1 MSTDPAGGG
10 EAAPELAALLSRF
23 DDFLRVERGASAHT
37 RRAYAHTLT
46 RLTVSLH
53 RRRVALLAASRAELR
68 RFLAE
73 VSDGNAAATTARHV
87 AALRAFYGWCVET
100 GRLPASPA
108 STLRTPR
115 RPMTLPR
122 VPTVDAMA
130 SMLDDDAVRGPQAA
144 LLEVLY
150 GAGLRVGEAA
160 ALDVRDVD
168 LYAGMVHVRHG
179 KGNRARS
186 VPVGPAAVDAVRGW
200 LAARPGVAGDAP
212 LFLNQRGERASDRT
226 LRRWVTAAGLL
237 HGLPTLH
244 PHALRHA
251 AATHLLDG
259 GADLRAIQ
267 EQLGHQT
274 LSTTQ
279 RYTQVSLD
287 RLLDVHRK
295 AHPHGRSKG
304 NA

>member
-1 MSTDPAGGG
+1 MRPEVDDAARDPAVVSL
-10 EAAPELAALLSRF
+10 LARF
-23 DDFLRVERGASAHT
+23 EDFLRVERGASAHT
-37 RRAYAHTLT
+37 RRAYAHTLL
-46 RLTVSLH
+46 RLAVALAK
-53 RRRVALLAASRAELR
+53 RRVDLLAASRPDLR
-68 RFLAE
+68 RFLADAGE
-73 VSDGNAAATTARHV
+73 GNAAATTARHV

-100 GRLPASPA
+100 GRMASSPA

-115 RPMTLPR
+115 RPVTLPR
-122 VPTVDAMA
+122 VPTAQAMEA
-130 SMLDDDAVRGPQAA
+130 MLDDDAVRGPQAA

-168 LYAGMVHVRHG
+168 LHAGTVHVRHG

-186 VPVGPAAVDAVRGW
+186 VPVGPAAVEALRSW

-212 LFLNQRGERASDRT
+212 MFLNRRGDRASDRT
-226 LRRWVTAAGLL
+226 LRRWVTHAGLT

-287 RLLDVHRK
+287 RLLDVHRQ
-295 AHPHGRSKG
+295 AHPHGRRKG
-304 NA
+304 SA

>member
-1 MSTDPAGGG
+1 MSPEPAGGG
-10 EAAPELAALLSRF
+10 EVAPEVAALLSRF

-37 RRAYAHTLT
+37 RRAYGHTLG
-46 RLTVSLH
+46 RLVVQLHPRGVS
-53 RRRVALLAASRAELR
+53 LLAASRAELR

-73 VSDGNAAATTARHV
+73 AGDGNAAATTARHV

-100 GRLPASPA
+100 GRLPSSPA
-108 STLRTPR
+108 SALRTPR
-115 RPMTLPR
+115 RPVTLPR
-122 VPTVDAMA
+122 VPTADAMA
-130 SMLDDDAVRGPQAA
+130 AMLDDDAVRGPQAA

-160 ALDVRDVD
+160 ALDVRDLD
-168 LYAGMVHVRHG
+168 LHAATVHVRHG

-186 VPVGPAAVDAVRGW
+186 VPMGPAAVDAVRAW
-200 LAARPGVAGDAP
+200 LASRPGVAGDAP
-212 LFLNQRGERASDRT
+212 LFLNRRGDRASDRT
-226 LRRWVTAAGLL
+226 LRRWVTAAGVS

-287 RLLDVHRK
+287 RLLDVHRQ

-304 NA
+304 PT